1 MFKNSNLLKAL
12 MLLFVVASVATS
24 CKKDDDND
32 DKKDDNKQGEALVS
46 GTISGERTF
55 SADTIYELSGYVV
68 VESGAILTIDPGTIL
83 KFQDGQGSAASA
95 LIVARGG
102 KVYANGTATDPIIMT
117 SYLDDITFGE
127 TVGTLDETTTGLWG
141 GFLVLGNAKI
151 SANDGDTEA
160 QIEGLPASRDFGKFG
175 GTNDA
180 DNSGKITYVSIR
192 HNGIA
197 LEANQELQGLTLG
210 GVGNGTEIHHV
221 EVLASKDDGIEIFG
235 GTVNL
240 NDIILTYMQ
249 DDGLDLD
256 MNYAGTVDNLYV
268 GIAGAALD
276 NAGFEFDGPEGT
288 TYTDGKFTVTNAT
301 VVKKGG
307 ASGPALLKSGCQGTI
322 NNSKFV
328 GFSNGITVSG
338 GSATANFVSGDLVVT
353 GCELETASINVTVTG
368 AATLTDS
375 TSILS
380 TFSSNNSA
388 VTSFTVG
395 ADLSAFRGWTW
406 ADAAGKLD

>member
-1 MFKNSNLLKAL
+1 MFKNSNLLKAI

-24 CKKDDDND
+24 CKKDDD
-32 DKKDDNKQGEALVS
+32 KKDTNTQGEALVS
-46 GTISGERTF
+46 GTITGERKF

-68 VESGAILTIDPGTIL
+68 VESGATLTIDPGTIL
-83 KFQDGQGSAASA
+83 KFQDGQGAAASA

-127 TVGTLDETTTGLWG
+127 TVGSLDETTSGLWG

-160 QIEGLPASRDFGKFG
+160 QIEGLPANRDFGKYG
-175 GTNDA
+175 GTTEN
-180 DNSGKITYVSIR
+180 DNSGSITYVSIR

-197 LEANQELQGLTLG
+197 LEANKELQGLTLG
-210 GVGNGTEIHHV
+210 GVGRGTVIHHV
-221 EVLASKDDGIEIFG
+221 EVVASKDDGIEIFG
-235 GTVNL
+235 GDVNV
-240 NDIILTYMQ
+240 DDVVLTYMQ

-256 MNYAGTVDNLYV
+256 QNYSGTVDNIFI
-268 GIAGAALD
+268 GIAGPALD

-307 ASGPALLKSGCQGTI
+307 ASGPALLKSGCQATI
-322 NNSKFV
+322 SNSRFV
-328 GFSNGITVSG
+328 GFTDGITVSG

-353 GCELETASINVTVTG
+353 GCQLEAASFDLTVDG
-368 AATLTDS
+368 AATPADS
-375 TSILS
+375 TTILT
-380 TFSSNNSA
+380 TFAADNSA

-395 ADLSAFRGWTW
+395 ADLSEFRGWSW
-406 ADAAGKLD
+406 ADATGKLD

>member
-1 MFKNSNLLKAL
+1 MFKNSNLLKAI
-12 MLLFVVASVATS
+12 MLLFVVASVVTS
-24 CKKDDDND
+24 CKKDDD
-32 DKKDDNKQGEALVS
+32 KKDTNTQGEALVS
-46 GTISGERTF
+46 GTITGERKF

-68 VESGAILTIDPGTIL
+68 VESGATLTIDPGTIL
-83 KFQDGQGSAASA
+83 KFQDGQGAAASA

-102 KVYANGTATDPIIMT
+102 KVYANGTAADPIIMT

-127 TVGTLDETTTGLWG
+127 TVGSLDETTSGLWG

-160 QIEGLPASRDFGKFG
+160 QIEGLPANRDFGKYG

-180 DNSGKITYVSIR
+180 DNSGSITYVSIR

-197 LEANQELQGLTLG
+197 LEANKELQGLTLG
-210 GVGNGTEIHHV
+210 GVGSGTVIHHV
-221 EVLASKDDGIEIFG
+221 EVVASKDDGIEIFG
-235 GTVNL
+235 GSV
-240 NDIILTYMQ
+240 DVDDVVLTYMQ

-256 MNYAGTVDNLYV
+256 QNYSGTVDNIFI
-268 GIAGAALD
+268 GIAGPALD

-307 ASGPALLKSGCQGTI
+307 ASGPALLKSGCQATI
-322 NNSKFV
+322 SNSRFV
-328 GFSNGITVSG
+328 GFTDGITVSG

-353 GCELETASINVTVTG
+353 GCQLEAASFDLTVDG
-368 AATLTDS
+368 AATPADS
-375 TSILS
+375 TTILT
-380 TFSSNNSA
+380 TFGTNNSA

-406 ADAAGKLD
+406 ADATGKLD

>member
-1 MFKNSNLLKAL
+1 MFNNSNLLKAL
-12 MLLFVVASVATS
+12 MLLFVVATVATS
-24 CKKDDDND
+24 CKKDDD
-32 DKKDDNKQGEALVS
+32 DKKDTNTQGEALVS
-46 GTISGERTF
+46 GTITGERKF

-68 VESGAILTIDPGTIL
+68 VESGATLTIDPGTIL
-83 KFQDGQGSAASA
+83 KFQDGQGAAASA

-102 KVYANGTATDPIIMT
+102 KIYANGTATDPIIMT

-127 TVGTLDETTTGLWG
+127 TVGSLDETTSGLWG

-160 QIEGLPASRDFGKFG
+160 QIEGLPANRDFGKFG
-175 GTNDA
+175 GTADN
-180 DNSGKITYVSIR
+180 DNSGSITYVSIR

-210 GVGNGTEIHHV
+210 GVGRGTTIHHI
-221 EVLASKDDGIEIFG
+221 EVVASKDDGVEIFG
-235 GTVNL
+235 GNVNL
-240 NDIILTYMQ
+240 DDVVLTYMQ

-256 MNYAGTVDNLYV
+256 MNYNGSVDNLFV
-268 GIAGAALD
+268 GIAGPALD

-307 ASGPALLKSGCQGTI
+307 ASGPALLKSGAQGTI
-322 NNSKFV
+322 SNSKFV
-328 GFSNGITVSG
+328 GFTNGITVSG
-338 GSATANFVSGDLVVT
+338 GSATANFVAGDLEVT
-353 GCELETASINVTVTG
+353 GCELEAASFDLTVTG
-368 AATLTDS
+368 AASATDS
-375 TSILS
+375 TAILT
-380 TFSSNNSA
+380 TFGTDNSA

-406 ADAAGKLD
+406 ADATGKLD